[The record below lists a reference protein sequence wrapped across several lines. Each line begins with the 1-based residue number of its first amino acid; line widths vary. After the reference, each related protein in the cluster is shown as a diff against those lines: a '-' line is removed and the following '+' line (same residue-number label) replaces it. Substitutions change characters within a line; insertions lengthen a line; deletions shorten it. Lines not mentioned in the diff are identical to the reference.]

1 VRCWRDLDSADTAT
15 DLALRDKAM
24 AQLDRA
30 LHRGLA
36 VIVKSRIKAT
46 ESACGDAKAALWA
59 SVQILGNV
67 LDREAMARD
76 AARAKILSD
85 EIANSTAGAAD
96 LTGLSKTLE
105 ELFPC
110 P

>member
-15 DLALRDKAM
+15 DLA
-24 AQLDRA
+24 
-30 LHRGLA
+30 
-36 VIVKSRIKAT
+36 
-46 ESACGDAKAALWA
+46 
-59 SVQILGNV
+59 
-67 LDREAMARD
+67 
-76 AARAKILSD
+76 LSD